1 MSSSAPRIAFYG
13 DDFTGAT
20 DALGTA
26 TRAGLRT
33 LLFLSLPDDERVQ
46 RAGALDCVG
55 IAGAA
60 RSMSPDEMRAELTPI
75 ARWFEKLGASVLHY
89 KCCSTFDSAP
99 QVGSIG
105 VAVEVL
111 RSAVAQPWVAVV
123 GGQPELRRYCVFGNL
138 FAAAGHGGEVHRI
151 DRHPTMSRH
160 PVTPMHEADLR
171 RHLALQGLD
180 GLRSMAYPAYAQGAE
195 AVHASAE
202 AMVSEG
208 ASGVLFDVARQEDLA
223 TLGEALSMRTAAG
236 RLASHE
242 PRDSMLVVGPS
253 SVLQAFAPQMR
264 AMPDAALNS
273 TLNPTASRVTP
284 AQGPVLVLAGSL
296 SPVTAKQ
303 VAAAASYETVWLD
316 PVALAGAE
324 PAHLDAVAARL
335 SALLAAG
342 HNVLACTASP
352 ATGADASLS
361 ARALAHA
368 GGALLAR
375 VLAVT
380 PVRRVGVAG
389 GDTSS
394 HAVQALDA
402 WGLSY
407 LATLSPGAPLCRVHS
422 DDVAL
427 DGIELMLKGGQ
438 MGDEDVFERLV
449 HGTP

>member
-1 MSSSAPRIAFYG
+1 MSSVALQIAPHIAFYG

-33 LLFLSLPDDERVQ
+33 LLFLSVPDEARMHRV
-46 RAGALDCVG
+46 GELDCVG

-60 RSMSPDEMRAELTPI
+60 RSMSPEEMRAELAPVS
-75 ARWFEKLGASVLHY
+75 RWFESLGASVLHY

-99 QVGSIG
+99 EVGSIG
-105 VAVEVL
+105 VAVHVL
-111 RSAVAQPWVAVV
+111 RPAVSQPWVAVV

-138 FAAAGHGGEVHRI
+138 FAAAGHGGEVQRI

-160 PVTPMHEADLR
+160 PVTPMYEADLR
-171 RHLALQGLD
+171 QHLALQGLD
-180 GLRSMAYPAYAQGAE
+180 GLRSLAYPAYAEGAE
-195 AVHASAE
+195 AVHTSIE

-223 TLGEALSMRTAAG
+223 TLGEALSLSCRFG
-236 RLASHE
+236 Q
-242 PRDSMLVVGPS
+242 SMLVVGPS
-253 SVLQAFAPQMR
+253 SVLQAFASQHATPI
-264 AMPDAALNS
+264 A
-273 TLNPTASRVTP
+273 TLSRVAP
-284 AQGPVLVLAGSL
+284 AQGSVLVLAGSL

-303 VAAAASYETVWLD
+303 VAAATSYEKVWLD
-316 PVALAGAE
+316 PVALAAAE
-324 PAHLDAVAARL
+324 PAHLDTVAAQL
-335 SALLAAG
+335 CGLLAAG

-352 ATGADASLS
+352 ATGVDAGLS

-375 VLAVT
+375 VLGAT

-407 LATLSPGAPLCRVHS
+407 IAALSSGAPLCRVHS
-422 DDVAL
+422 DEPTL

-438 MGDEDVFERLV
+438 MGDDDVFERLV
-449 HGTP
+449 HGTR

>member
-1 MSSSAPRIAFYG
+1 MSSSAPQIAFYG

-33 LLFLSLPDDERVQ
+33 LLFLSIPDDTRMQ
-46 RAGALDCVG
+46 RAGELDCVG

-99 QVGSIG
+99 EVGSIG
-105 VAVEVL
+105 VAVDVL
-111 RSAVAQPWVAVV
+111 RSVVSRHWVAVV
-123 GGQPELRRYCVFGNL
+123 GGQPELRRYCVFGTL

-180 GLRSMAYPAYAQGAE
+180 GLRSLAYPMYAQGAE
-195 AVHASAE
+195 AVHASID

-208 ASGVLFDVARQEDLA
+208 ASGVLFDVARQNDLA

-242 PRDSMLVVGPS
+242 AHGSMLVVGPS

-264 AMPDAALNS
+264 ATPEAVPSA
-273 TLNPTASRVTP
+273 TVSRVTP
-284 AQGPVLVLAGSL
+284 AQAPVLVLAGSL

-303 VAAAASYETVWLD
+303 VAAATSYEKVWLD
-316 PVALAGAE
+316 PVALAVAE
-324 PAHLDAVAARL
+324 PAHLDSVAAQL
-335 SALLAAG
+335 SDLLAAG

-375 VLAVT
+375 VLAAT

-407 LATLSPGAPLCRVHS
+407 IAALSPGAPLCRVHS
-422 DDVAL
+422 DDARL

-449 HGTP
+449 HGTR